1 MSATPRFR
9 RRSLP
14 NVGRS
19 ARVSARALKATKWSA
34 GVGSRA
40 WYDGT
45 RPQRIVSTTTDEPPG
60 SPAPARRTTGSV
72 EPGWALYRGS
82 CASRA
87 TQASCGRGRGGGG
100 EATRQNLGVTASD
113 DDALRRDL
121 RGRAGGVDA
130 RRGSRGGRRDARRAP
145 FRRRTPPRAPRAS
158 RARDRTSTSAR
169 GRSGARR
176 AHRSA
181 PSRDLASGGVLIPSE
196 VNNRSAARV
205 RLQRTMF
212 CITPVRERSSLL
224 TPPASPLTF
233 AR

>member
-113 DDALRRDL
+113 DDAPRRDL

-176 AHRSA
+176 ARSAHRSA
-181 PSRDLASGGVLIPSE
+181 PSRDLASGSVL
-196 VNNRSAARV
+196 
-205 RLQRTMF
+205 RTDSF
-212 CITPVRERSSLL
+212 
-224 TPPASPLTF
+224 
-233 AR
+233 